1 MIRLPNSIRGRL
13 FLWFFTFTSLLLI
26 VFGFSIYYRVKDA
39 IFSSIDNTIHS
50 KAQLI
55 EGLVHVEKDGNI
67 EFELSESISG
77 EYSIPYSGHYYKIV
91 LDGKVIAHSRSLV
104 NENFDLSSGAL
115 EYQNRALKDKVYASK
130 GPDNE
135 PAMVLRHDIGFPGA
149 TVNVFVAEGITKSL
163 SLINRLGQFLFIA
176 IPASILFGSIVGSWI
191 VKKSLSPLREF
202 SLKVDRITH
211 ASLNERL
218 NTETKVHELTEL
230 AASFNDMLNR
240 LQNAFEA
247 ESRFIS
253 DASHELKTPVSV
265 IKSHCDITLQK
276 KRTED
281 EYIDTLSTIKTVST
295 KMADIINDM
304 FSLMRL
310 DSGLLN
316 PTNFKAI
323 SLNDCIEGALDLCMV
338 PAERKHV
345 TFNTSIESG
354 INIFGDKG
362 RLTEAF
368 LNIIQNGVI
377 YSKENGS
384 INISAVKANNYII
397 TSIEDT
403 GVGIKKD
410 ELDKIFER
418 FYRSDASRSSEGTG
432 MGLSIAKAIIQ
443 AHRGSISVRSEI
455 GKGSCFSIILPIAA

>member
-1 MIRLPNSIRGRL
+1 MITLPNSIRGRL

-55 EGLVHVEKDGNI
+55 GELVHVEKDGNI

-77 EYSIPYSGHYYKIV
+77 EYSIPYSGHYYKLV

-104 NENFDLSSGAL
+104 NENFDLSSGAI
-115 EYQNRALKDKVYASK
+115 EYRNRALKDKVYASR

-135 PAMVLRHDIGFPGA
+135 PVMVLRHDIGFPNA

-163 SLINRLGQFLFIA
+163 SLINRLGQFLLIA
-176 IPASILFGSIVGSWI
+176 IPASILFGGIVGSWI

-202 SLKVDRITH
+202 SLKVDLITH

-218 NTETKVHELTEL
+218 NTETKVHELNEL

-265 IKSHCDITLQK
+265 IKSNCDITLQK
-276 KRTED
+276 KRTDD
-281 EYIDTLSTIKTVST
+281 EYIDTLRTIKTVST

-316 PTNFKAI
+316 PTNFKAV

-338 PAERKHV
+338 LAERKHV
-345 TFNTSIESG
+345 TFNASIESG

-368 LNIIQNGVI
+368 LNIIQNAVI

-384 INISAVKANNYII
+384 VNISAVKANNYII

-403 GVGIKKD
+403 GVGIKED

-432 MGLSIAKAIIQ
+432 LGLSIAKAIIQ

>member
-1 MIRLPNSIRGRL
+1 MIKLPDSIRGRL

-26 VFGFSIYYRVKDA
+26 VFGFSIYYKVKDA
-39 IFSSIDNTIHS
+39 IFSSIDNTIRS

-55 EGLVHVEKDGNI
+55 AGLVHVEKDGNI
-67 EFELSESISG
+67 EFEPSEGISG
-77 EYSIPYSGHYYKIV
+77 EYSIPYSGHYYRIV
-91 LDGKVIAHSRSLV
+91 LDGKVIAYSRSLV
-104 NENFDLSSGAL
+104 NENFDLSSGAF
-115 EYQNRALKDKVYASK
+115 EYQNRALKDRVYTSR

-135 PAMVLRHDIGFPGA
+135 PVMVLRHDIGFPNA
-149 TVNVFVAEGITKSL
+149 TVNVFVAEGMTKSL

-176 IPASILFGSIVGSWI
+176 IPASILFGGIVGSWI

-202 SLKVDRITH
+202 SLKVGRITH

-218 NTETKVHELTEL
+218 NTETKVHELNEL

-265 IKSHCDITLQK
+265 IKGNCDITLQK
-276 KRTED
+276 KRTDD
-281 EYIDTLSTIKTVST
+281 EYIDTLRTIKTVST

-316 PTNFKAI
+316 PTNFKAV

-338 PAERKHV
+338 LAERKHV
-345 TFNTSIESG
+345 TVNASIESG

-368 LNIIQNGVI
+368 LNIIQNGII

-384 INISAVKANNYII
+384 VNISAARASNYII

-403 GVGIKKD
+403 GVGIKED

-432 MGLSIAKAIIQ
+432 LGLSIAKAIIQ

>member
-1 MIRLPNSIRGRL
+1 MIKLPDSIRGRL

-26 VFGFSIYYRVKDA
+26 VFGFSIYYKVKDA
-39 IFSSIDNTIHS
+39 IFSSIDNTIRS

-55 EGLVHVEKDGNI
+55 AGLVHVEKDGNI
-67 EFELSESISG
+67 EFEPSEGISG
-77 EYSIPYSGHYYKIV
+77 EYSIPYSGHYYRIV
-91 LDGKVIAHSRSLV
+91 LDGKVIAYSRSLV
-104 NENFDLSSGAL
+104 NENFDLSSGAF
-115 EYQNRALKDKVYASK
+115 EYQYRALKDKVYTSR

-135 PAMVLRHDIGFPGA
+135 PVMVLRHDIGFPNA
-149 TVNVFVAEGITKSL
+149 TVNVFVAEGMTKSL

-176 IPASILFGSIVGSWI
+176 IPSSILFGGIVGSWI

-202 SLKVDRITH
+202 SLKVGRITH

-218 NTETKVHELTEL
+218 STETKVHELNEL

-265 IKSHCDITLQK
+265 IKSNCDITLQK
-276 KRTED
+276 KRTDD
-281 EYIDTLSTIKTVST
+281 EYIDTLRTIKTVST

-316 PTNFKAI
+316 PTNFKAV

-338 PAERKHV
+338 LAERKHV
-345 TFNTSIESG
+345 TVNASIESG

-368 LNIIQNGVI
+368 LNVIQNGII

-384 INISAVKANNYII
+384 VNISAVRAKDYII

-403 GVGIKKD
+403 GVGIKED

-432 MGLSIAKAIIQ
+432 LGLSIAKAIIQ